1 MAMQLALFILCAL
14 ILSLIPVYAGARL
27 LRIGNPSWWAAL
39 AAVVAALALQ
49 DLALRFLEDQSLAW
63 LVSLLAGAI
72 AFSLMLDCP
81 YWKALLVCVV
91 VMALQWGATSLLLD
105 GVPAH
110 VELNRLVG
118 ETQKELW
125 PDYHKE

>member
-1 MAMQLALFILCAL
+1 MQLGLFLLCAL
-14 ILSLIPVYAGARL
+14 LLSLLPVYGGARL
-27 LRIGNPSWWAAL
+27 LGIGNPSWWAAL

-81 YWKALLVCVV
+81 YWKALPLCIV
-91 VMALQWGATSLLLD
+91 VMSIQWGATELLLE

-110 VELNRLVG
+110 VELSRLVG

-125 PDYHKE
+125 PQYHE